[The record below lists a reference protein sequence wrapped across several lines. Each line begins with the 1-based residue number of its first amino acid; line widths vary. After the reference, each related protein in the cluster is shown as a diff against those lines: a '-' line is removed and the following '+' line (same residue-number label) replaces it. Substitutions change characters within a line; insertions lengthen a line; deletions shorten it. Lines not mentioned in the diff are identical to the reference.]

1 MFEVDERY
9 LHRQMIINKQIIMNI
24 TKENLKCISES
35 KIMFIEDSNEG
46 IIYLMDI
53 IGNLLCIKLGQDI
66 KREDLYEVMPEY
78 KNASIENQEVY
89 KGINLG
95 MGHALLIKTSIYK
108 EYMNSLKEKIK
119 YDDEYEDYYDAYC
132 YWMEVAIKFLKDKNK
147 VINGRINL
155 LEILVENLDGLH
167 CVIGNSYCSHD
178 EDGYIDEFYISYVGN
193 EVFEIFYNK
202 KTYRYNSF
210 TKLTVDKI
218 FNGKSIRDLIDKIHW
233 K

>member
-1 MFEVDERY
+1 MFEIDERY
-9 LHRQMIINKQIIMNI
+9 LHRQMTMDKQITINI
-24 TKENLKCISES
+24 TKEKLKLLDES

-53 IGNLLCIKLGQDI
+53 FSNLFCVKLDKDM
-66 KREDLYEVMPEY
+66 KREDLYKIFPEY
-78 KNASIENQEVY
+78 KNAFLENQEVY

-95 MGHALLIKTSIYK
+95 MGHELAIKISIYE
-108 EYMNSLKEKIK
+108 EYMNSLRAKIK
-119 YDDEYEDYYDAYC
+119 YDNEYEDCYDAYC
-132 YWMEVAIKFLKDKNK
+132 YWMEVAIKFLKDKNA

-167 CVIGNSYCSHD
+167 CVIGDSYCSHE

-193 EVFEIFYNK
+193 DEFEIFYNK
-202 KTYRYNSF
+202 KTYTYSSF
-210 TKLTVDKI
+210 KKLIVDKI